1 MNVLAPAFAIACGL
15 ALILFGVTLVVL
27 LPFSEFQQA
36 LDSALNVAKTIGG
49 VIIASFPVI
58 AEFLERQKGR
68 KNLAAGKQRPVY
80 DFRGFQITWPLMAVY
95 GTIIVVVV
103 FALGPFLVG
112 FIRGFYN
119 GFVAGYYKQEG
130 PQIQPDELYWADI
143 IVSYLVS
150 ITGSYLVGRW
160 IGTRCARRGVVAIL
174 LIGPLASAIYIATN
188 LPVREMEVQTILH
201 EFAIRTCI
209 FWGAGLFGHWR
220 GKRYKLSAYLHYLM
234 RVLPAETRE
243 TVVELTFEEAQ
254 KVGLRRG

>member
-15 ALILFGVTLVVL
+15 VLILFGVTFVIL

-36 LDSALNVAKTIGG
+36 LDSALNVAKTMGSL
-49 VIIASFPVI
+49 IIASFPVI

-68 KNLAAGKQRPVY
+68 KNLAAGKPRPVY
-80 DFRGFQITWPLMAVY
+80 DFRGFQITWPLMALY

-112 FIRGFYN
+112 FVRGFYN
-119 GFVAGYYKQEG
+119 GFIAGFYKQDTPG
-130 PQIQPDELYWADI
+130 VQPDELYWADM
-143 IVSYLVS
+143 IVSYVVS

-160 IGTRCARRGVVAIL
+160 IGTRCARRGVVAIV
-174 LIGPLASAIYIATN
+174 LIGPLASAIYVAIN
-188 LPVREMEVQTILH
+188 SHVNEMEFQRILY
-201 EFAIRTCI
+201 EFAKGTCI
-209 FWGAGLFGHWR
+209 FWGAGVFGYWR
-220 GKRYKLSAYLHYLM
+220 GKRHKLSAYLHYLM
-234 RVLPAETRE
+234 RVLPEETRE